1 MTSSNNIDLIS
12 WSDEQEDSL
21 RALFDTFDINGNG
34 MLDLPELKE
43 MLTLVQQTTETEENN
58 EVFGE
63 GEKVLLNAAIETM
76 TTFSITTGVTFS
88 EFIHF
93 WLFIFFGFDLK
104 LWLVFLFPWIA
115 GCTPPNS
122 CRNMTPLRCQNLR
135 FCKKSKNHAF

>member
-43 MLTLVQQTTETEENN
+43 MLTLVQQTTEAEENN

-93 WLFIFFGFDLK
+93 YNCLQELGLELDKI
-104 LWLVFLFPWIA
+104 
-115 GCTPPNS
+115 
-122 CRNMTPLRCQNLR
+122 RNKEDETANDVCV
-135 FCKKSKNHAF
+135 